1 MNVVKPPKSR
11 GIGEKESWRD
21 EHRPIRSVIF
31 KKWDPR
37 CGRSLAQLEGDDFVL
52 RPEQCFI
59 LKASKDGS
67 LTTLKGNLFYA

>member
-21 EHRPIRSVIF
+21 EYRPIRSVIF

-52 RPEQCFI
+52 HPEQSFI
-59 LKASKDGS
+59 LNASKDGS
-67 LTTLKGNLFYA
+67 LITLKGNLFYA